1 MKKILLFLIV
11 MAICASSMAQDVYAE
26 YSGVD
31 YSDRGIVRENDIAY
45 YEVGGQ
51 GVFAYIPSLGA
62 FSYNCAKIPERWHVL
77 DFHVMDGIVYFCG
90 YDAQN
95 NTALLGHFAI
105 SNLIAGSASYQIFY
119 DNNIGNYLT
128 VLNRIAI
135 AKDKQTGT
143 LSVMAIGRND
153 NTDPERNGS
162 NRVVYLD
169 NYYSGTPG
177 CIFNTQSDDDPGR
190 YWDVVTTESFFVM
203 VGTRTFPTNTMTLR
217 KVHRGT
223 SNAAFLSI
231 FNQCYYYPCDYPFY
245 SGIRATA
252 LNDDY
257 IAAASYYN
265 YGSSIDG
272 KLQLFT
278 INTVTS
284 QMEYNRRF
292 IGLVFDSGDFTIPRE
307 IAYQSATKRVMVIGN
322 VLTRFKSSFIL
333 EIDPYSTALFELS
346 YLYFKYR
353 YPYNNLST
361 IQHTSLIPVA
371 PDAMMVA
378 CGASWLLLD
387 QTLLPPQEK
396 SDRCLGCYTTD
407 IFYYPS
413 DTRPP
418 IFSGEVFSFIRSV
431 VSIDGIG
438 IIREELLN
446 HCTPVNPFFIPP
458 RKYNDSI
465 ITVDK

>member
-1 MKKILLFLIV
+1 MKKILFFLIV
-11 MAICASSMAQDVYAE
+11 MAICASSMAQVVYAE
-26 YSGVD
+26 SVGASN
-31 YSDRGIVRENDIAY
+31 SDRGIVRENDIAY

-105 SNLIAGSASYQIFY
+105 NNLIAGSVNYQINY

-153 NTDPERNGS
+153 NTDPERNGA
-162 NRVVYLD
+162 NHVVYLD
-169 NYYSGTPG
+169 NYYSGTSG
-177 CIFNTQSDDDPGR
+177 CIFNTQSDVDPGR

-223 SNAAFLSI
+223 SNAAFLSD
-231 FNQCYYYPCDYPFY
+231 FNQCYYYPCDYPFF
-245 SGIRATA
+245 SGIRTTA

-265 YGSSIDG
+265 YGSTIDG

-284 QMEYNRRF
+284 QMDYNRRF
-292 IGLVFDSGDFTIPRE
+292 IGLVFDYGDYTIPRE
-307 IAYQSATKRVMVIGN
+307 IAYQPATRRVMVLGN
-322 VLTRFKSSFIL
+322 ILTDSTSSFI
-333 EIDPYSTALFELS
+333 IDMDPFSSAAMDVPN
-346 YLYFKYR
+346 LYFKYER
-353 YPYNNLST
+353 NNNIPPAKT
-361 IQHTSLIPVA
+361 FTSLIPVA
-371 PDAMMVA
+371 SDVMKVA
-378 CGASWLLLD
+378 CGASWMLLD
-387 QTLLPPQEK
+387 QTILPPIEK
-396 SDRCLGCYTTD
+396 TDGCIGCFTTD
-407 IFYYPS
+407 IFLYPS
-413 DTRPP
+413 NTNTLK
-418 IFSGEVFSFIRSV
+418 ISGEIYDFNRSMVSVNKEISLGFIETTCSHGSLFIIPRNNDFIKE
-431 VSIDGIG
+431 ID
-438 IIREELLN
+438 
-446 HCTPVNPFFIPP
+446 
-458 RKYNDSI
+458 K
-465 ITVDK
+465 

>member
-11 MAICASSMAQDVYAE
+11 MAGCASSMAQTVYAE
-26 YSGVD
+26 YSDVD
-31 YSDRGIVRENDIAY
+31 NSDRGIVRENDIAY

-90 YDAQN
+90 YDALN

-105 SNLIAGSASYQIFY
+105 NNLIAGSVNYQINY

-153 NTDPERNGS
+153 NTDPERNGA
-162 NRVVYLD
+162 NHVVYLD

-177 CIFNTQSDDDPGR
+177 CIFNTQSDNDPGR

-223 SNAAFLSI
+223 SNAAFLSD
-231 FNQCYYYPCDYPFY
+231 FNQCYYYPCDYPFF
-245 SGIRATA
+245 SGIRTTA

-284 QMEYNRRF
+284 QMDYNRRF
-292 IGLVFDSGDFTIPRE
+292 IGLVFDSGDYTIPRE
-307 IAYQSATKRVMVIGN
+307 IAYQPATRRVMVLGN
-322 VLTRFKSSFIL
+322 ILTDFNSSFIL
-333 EIDPYSTALFELS
+333 DIDPYSSAAMDVPN
-346 YLYFKYR
+346 LYFKYF
-353 YPYNNLST
+353 ST
-361 IQHTSLIPVA
+361 TSTLPKQFTSLTPVA
-371 PDAMMVA
+371 SDVMKVA
-378 CGASWLLLD
+378 CGASWMLLD
-387 QTLLPPQEK
+387 QTILPPKEWT
-396 SDRCLGCYTTD
+396 DRCIGCFTTD
-407 IFYYPS
+407 IFLYS
-413 DTRPP
+413 SNINTLKN
-418 IFSGEVFSFIRSV
+418 SGEIYDFNRSMVSVNKEISLGFLAITCSHGSLFIIPRNKDFIKE
-431 VSIDGIG
+431 ID
-438 IIREELLN
+438 
-446 HCTPVNPFFIPP
+446 
-458 RKYNDSI
+458 K
-465 ITVDK
+465 

>member
-11 MAICASSMAQDVYAE
+11 MAICASSMAQVVYAE
-26 YSGVD
+26 SNNAIF
-31 YSDRGIVRENDIAY
+31 SDRGIVRENDIAY
-45 YEVGGQ
+45 FEERGQ
-51 GVFAYIPSLGA
+51 GYFAYIPSLGA
-62 FSYNCAKIPERWHVL
+62 SSYYRAKIPEKWRIL
-77 DFHVMDGIVYFCG
+77 DFHVMDGIVYYCG
-90 YDAQN
+90 YN
-95 NTALLGHFAI
+95 TLNSTALLGHFAI

-177 CIFNTQSDDDPGR
+177 CIFNTQSDDDPGK

-223 SNAAFLSI
+223 SNVAFLSD
-231 FNQCYYYPCDYPFY
+231 FNQCYYYPCDYPFF
-245 SGIRATA
+245 SGIRTTA

-292 IGLVFDSGDFTIPRE
+292 IGLVFDYGDFTIPRE
-307 IAYQSATKRVMVIGN
+307 ITYQPATRRVMVLGN
-322 VLTRFKSSFIL
+322 ILTDSTSSFI
-333 EIDPYSTALFELS
+333 IDLDPFSSAAMDVPN
-346 YLYFKYR
+346 LYFKYER
-353 YPYNNLST
+353 NNN
-361 IQHTSLIPVA
+361 IPPAKMFTSLIPVA
-371 PDAMMVA
+371 SDVMKVA
-378 CGASWLLLD
+378 CGASWMLLD
-387 QTLLPPQEK
+387 QTILPPIEMT
-396 SDRCLGCYTTD
+396 DGCIGCFTTD
-407 IFYYPS
+407 IFLYPS
-413 DTRPP
+413 STNTLKK
-418 IFSGEVFSFIRSV
+418 SGEIYDFNRFMVSV
-431 VSIDGIG
+431 SSEISS
-438 IIREELLN
+438 EELLSQCYHN
-446 HCTPVNPFFIPP
+446 TLSFIP
-458 RKYNDSI
+458 RNKNNDFI
-465 ITVDK
+465 KETDK

>member
-1 MKKILLFLIV
+1 MKKILFFLIV
-11 MAICASSMAQDVYAE
+11 MAICASSMAQVVYVESVGA
-26 YSGVD
+26 SN
-31 YSDRGIVRENDIAY
+31 SDRGIVRENDIAY
-45 YEVGGQ
+45 FEERGQ
-51 GVFAYIPSLGA
+51 GYFAYIPSLGA
-62 FSYNCAKIPERWHVL
+62 LTYYRAKIPEKWRIL

-90 YDAQN
+90 YN
-95 NTALLGHFAI
+95 TLNTTALLGHFAI

-177 CIFNTQSDDDPGR
+177 CIFNTQLDDDPGR

-231 FNQCYYYPCDYPFY
+231 FNQCYYYPCDYRFY

-252 LNDDY
+252 LNGDY
-257 IAAASYYN
+257 IAASSYYD
-265 YGSSIDG
+265 YGSTIDG

-292 IGLVFDSGDFTIPRE
+292 IGLVFDYGDFTIPRE
-307 IAYQSATKRVMVIGN
+307 IAYQPATKRVMVLGN
-322 VLTRFKSSFIL
+322 ILTDSTSSFIL
-333 EIDPYSTALFELS
+333 DMDPYSSSAIDVPN
-346 YLYFKYR
+346 LYFKYKR
-353 YPYNNLST
+353 NNNIPPAKLF
-361 IQHTSLIPVA
+361 TSLIPAASDV
-371 PDAMMVA
+371 MKVA
-378 CGASWLLLD
+378 CGASWMLLD
-387 QTLLPPQEK
+387 QTILPPMEK
-396 SDRCLGCYTTD
+396 TDGCIGCFTTD
-407 IFYYPS
+407 IFLYSS
-413 DTRPP
+413 DTNTSKS
-418 IFSGEVFSFIRSV
+418 SGEVFNFNRSM
-431 VSIDGIG
+431 VS
-438 IIREELLN
+438 
-446 HCTPVNPFFIPP
+446 VNKEISPWSLTNDCSHDTLSLIPHS
-458 RKYNDSI
+458 KNNYI
-465 ITVDK
+465 KETDK